1 MVMIAAHERG
11 LDVATMRK
19 MTLGQV
25 VDYVIE
31 YNNRQEKAEKN
42 EPTKRWATQGDIN
55 AFLGG

>member
-1 MVMIAAHERG
+1 MIAAHERG